1 MVNLRL
7 TVHASLGLVILLLHR
22 QQRSSSDGIS
32 SVRKASAQTA
42 QQIFLACLKE
52 KGTQTGH
59 VQRIPGRWPPKW
71 RLLSCNR
78 HFYRSAYLAG
88 KKKQQCHILR
98 EGVIVLQN
106 TWHCSTKHTRNIRE
120 RTQER
125 RIFSQ
130 RVSAYKETW
139 LWSDQI
145 HRHLETEIL
154 QQISRKKYNKI
165 K

>member
-42 QQIFLACLKE
+42 QQIFLACFKE

-78 HFYRSAYLAG
+78 HFYKSAYLA
-88 KKKQQCHILR
+88 KKKATMPHLERGCD
-98 EGVIVLQN
+98 
-106 TWHCSTKHTRNIRE
+106 CATKHMALFYQTHQEHQEENTREKN
-120 RTQER
+120 
-125 RIFSQ
+125 
-130 RVSAYKETW
+130 
-139 LWSDQI
+139 L
-145 HRHLETEIL
+145 LTENVGI
-154 QQISRKKYNKI
+154 QKNMIMKWPDS
-165 K
+165 